1 MAHGDKED
9 DSEAVDGCERG
20 GQDGQDKGSGV

>member
-9 DSEAVDGCERG
+9 DSEAVDGCEG
-20 GQDGQDKGSGV
+20 GGKQGEEKGSGV